1 MAVSPVLMSEK
12 PNDADLVAR
21 ARAGDGE
28 AFGELYRRYFDPIFR
43 YLCVRVERDEDAEDL
58 AATVFLRA
66 YRSLDRYRE
75 RGWPFSAFLY
85 QVARNALVDRYRKR
99 PLESDLAE
107 AVDLGTAPRAL
118 DDELVRAERLRAMR
132 QALAELPPDY
142 QEVIRLRVLL
152 SLPTDTTAQWM
163 ERSPGAVRVL
173 LYRALAALRMRLIE
187 PDEDGKRE

>member
-1 MAVSPVLMSEK
+1 MNEK
-12 PNDADLVAR
+12 PIDADLVAR

-58 AATVFLRA
+58 AATVFFKA

-85 QVARNALVDRYRKR
+85 QVARNALVDHYRKR
-99 PLESDLAE
+99 RLESGLAE
-107 AVDLGTAPRAL
+107 AADLGTQPRAL
-118 DDELVRAERLRAMR
+118 DDELERAERVQAMR
-132 QALAELPPDY
+132 QALAQLPPDY

-152 SLPTDTTAQWM
+152 SLPTETTAQWM

-173 LYRALAALRMRLIE
+173 LYRALAGLRGTLSE
-187 PDEDGKRE
+187 ADEDR